1 MLSAE
6 PGGFGRLLGMQLVL
20 VPTPIG
26 NLEDLTLRA
35 VRVLRE
41 AEVVACEDTR
51 RTRGLLAHL
60 GIEKKL
66 FRLDQH
72 TMHRTISLLEPYG
85 YVAYVTDAGTPGIS
99 DPGVELVADAL
110 RLGWQVEALPGPT
123 ALVPAVVLS
132 GFKIQRFVFEG
143 FLPVRGRERHER
155 ILALAGEGRAVV
167 LYEAPHRLK
176 RLLSELSMV
185 LGERRVCVCRE
196 LSKKYEEIFRGSLV
210 SALAHFDQPR
220 GEFVVVLEPA
230 PLIETDGSL
239 DEQALLKRF
248 RKSGLSGK
256 DLMYALTSAGVA
268 RNRAY
273 MLIHNLDLEE
283 I

>member
-1 MLSAE
+1 
-6 PGGFGRLLGMQLVL
+6 MQLVL

-35 VRVLRE
+35 ARVLRE

-72 TMHRTISLLEPYG
+72 TMHRAISLLEPYG

-132 GFKIQRFVFEG
+132 GFKVQRFVFEG

-196 LSKKYEEIFRGSLV
+196 LSKKYEEVFRGSLV

-273 MLIHNLDLEE
+273 MLTHNLDLEE